1 MAVKR
6 STTIPK
12 APLARIMTQAGAQR
26 ISSGALDV
34 LVEVL
39 EDKALEIAA
48 RAVKISKHA
57 GRRTV
62 NDGDIRLAVRK

>member
-6 STTIPK
+6 ATIIPK
-12 APLARIMTQAGAQR
+12 APLARIMMQSGAKR
-26 ISSGALDV
+26 ISLGALDV

-39 EDKALEIAA
+39 EDKAAEIATQ
-48 RAVKISKHA
+48 AVKISKHA
-57 GRRTV
+57 GRKTV

>member
-6 STTIPK
+6 STIIPK
-12 APLARIMTQAGAQR
+12 APLARIMTQSGAKR
-26 ISSGALDV
+26 ISSDALDV

-39 EDKALEIAA
+39 EDKAMEIAA
-48 RAVKISKHA
+48 QAVKISKHA
-57 GRRTV
+57 GRKTV

>member
-6 STTIPK
+6 STIIPK
-12 APLARIMTQAGAQR
+12 APLARIMMQSGAKR
-26 ISSGALDV
+26 ISSDALDV

-39 EDKALEIAA
+39 EDKAMEIAA
-48 RAVKISKHA
+48 QAVKISKHA
-57 GRRTV
+57 GRKTV

>member
-6 STTIPK
+6 STIIPK

-34 LVEVL
+34 LVDVL
-39 EDKALEIAA
+39 EDKALEIANQ
-48 RAVKISKHA
+48 AVKISKHA
-57 GRRTV
+57 GRKTV
-62 NDGDIRLAVRK
+62 NDGDVRLAVRK